1 MDRPFVL
8 RCEVRRSVCV
18 VLPDLSRPSMTMNA
32 PRAMITVLMI
42 SKVVYSSI
50 DWTGLDW
57 ILRDANRVRDSESEV
72 LLFRSFQMRNW
83 IGTIV
88 LLLIS
93 PSRTSHAR
101 THARTHQ
108 ATLKEEK
115 FAPPIDPLVY
125 ASSL

>member
-101 THARTHQ
+101 THARTKQ
-108 ATLKEEK
+108 L
-115 FAPPIDPLVY
+115 
-125 ASSL
+125 